1 MNSTSEL
8 SDLESNKKEKCKKSH
23 LINFISQTKI
33 LPLEIFL
40 KKTEFCRH
48 EFGCFESIISGTI
61 NSFVLSYMLN
71 SCLNFLSLFV
81 LKRQFKL
88 FLLSLVQPE
97 KWRLCGFITS
107 HTFLLK
113 SVLCFLRTVRNKND
127 QINNF
132 LAGAIAGL
140 FSIGFL
146 EKSSKMTWSGYLF
159 ARSLDSIYRHLVN
172 KKVFKKRELHYLILF
187 SLVYS
192 FYGYAIAKETN
203 VMPPSIR
210 KFLVATYAKTYAKNR
225 YMTNIVTE
233 EMLEIAL
240 EKKYGKII

>member
-1 MNSTSEL
+1 MNSTSEF
-8 SDLESNKKEKCKKSH
+8 SDLENNKNEKCKKSH
-23 LINFISQTKI
+23 LINFISKTKI
-33 LPLEIFL
+33 LPLELFL

-48 EFGCFESIISGTI
+48 DFGCLEGIISGTI
-61 NSFVLSYMLN
+61 NSFVLSYLLN

-81 LKRQFKL
+81 LKRQLKL

-97 KWRLCGFITS
+97 HWRLCGFLTS

-113 SVLCFLRTVRNKND
+113 SVMCFLRTVRNKND

-132 LAGAIAGL
+132 LAGAIAGF

-172 KKVFKKRELHYLILF
+172 KKVFKKREFHYLVLF

-203 VMPPSIR
+203 IMPPSIR
-210 KFLVATYAKTYAKNR
+210 TSLVGAYAKTYAKNR
-225 YMTNIVTE
+225 YTTNIVCE
-233 EMLEIAL
+233 ELLENAL